1 MGFRLRAGRGTN
13 LALLVLLAGA
23 LVTGGIAF
31 AIGGGWAFWA
41 LAAHGAVGLAL
52 VLLAPWKSVISARGI
67 KRARPGTP
75 ASILL
80 AVLIVLTTVTG
91 VGHAM
96 GWWSSLLA
104 MQLHVGAAL
113 LSIPLALW
121 HVVRRSVAP
130 KVSDLASESPARGC
144 DRGRRRRGV
153 RGGGGA
159 GTCDRDARRRPSLDR
174 LLRTWVVRS
183 RLDARDAMAGRRAA
197 DGRPADW
204 RLLVRSSGS
213 DRPGPTTSSRARRR
227 IASEPRSTARAGGT
241 RPRTGPGCD
250 RPALR
255 PTNTRSFVVVSATR
269 FARRFPVTDAAAMV
283 LALRLGD
290 RELSAGHGFPARLV
304 VPGRRGFWWVKWVE
318 RIEASGTPGGGNR
331 RSRSRDGPIGSA
343 MDPERTQHARRLFAG
358 IAPEYDRMGSV
369 LSFGRDA
376 LAAVPRL
383 EGERDPG
390 VLGARRGDRHR
401 ARRPGARAHGTSA

>member
-1 MGFRLRAGRGTN
+1 VGFRLRAGRGTN

-130 KVSDLASESPARGC
+130 KASDLS
-144 DRGRRRRGV
+144 RRSLLRLGAIA
-153 RGGGGA
+153 GGGVVAFAAVEGLVRATGMPGA
-159 GTCDRDARRRPSLDR
+159 DRRSTGSYERGSFDPASMPVTQWLDDEPP
-174 LLRTWVVRS
+174 TV
-183 RLDARDAMAGRRAA
+183 D
-197 DGRPADW
+197 PADW
-204 RLLVRSSGS
+204 RLLVRSSGG
-213 DRPGPTTSSRARRR
+213 DRTWTYDELAGSATDRLRATIDCTGGWYATQDWSGVR
-227 IASEPRSTARAGGT
+227 I
-241 RPRTGPGCD
+241 D
-250 RPALR
+250 RLLEADED
-255 PTNTRSFVVVSATR
+255 TRSFVVVSATG

-283 LALRLGD
+283 LALRVGD

-318 RIEASGTPGGGNR
+318 RIEASGTPWWWQ
-331 RSRSRDGPIGSA
+331 SPF
-343 MDPERTQHARRLFAG
+343 PLT
-358 IAPEYDRMGSV
+358 
-369 LSFGRDA
+369 
-376 LAAVPRL
+376 
-383 EGERDPG
+383 
-390 VLGARRGDRHR
+390 
-401 ARRPGARAHGTSA
+401 